1 MDQAVGTLAFALIL
15 ITGLLLLHTSIQSG
29 QIKTQ
34 LETQER
40 LMLLLGDCQC
50 SEAAK
55 RQLLPQTKGAAR
67 RCVDRVLARL
77 FRRRVPSS

>member
-34 LETQER
+34 QETQER
-40 LMLLLGDCQC
+40 LLLLLSTCQC
-50 SEAAK
+50 DEAAK
-55 RQLLPQTKGAAR
+55 RQLPPQTRGAAR
-67 RCVDRVLARL
+67 RYVDRVLARL
-77 FRRRVPSS
+77 FRRRSPPS

>member
-34 LETQER
+34 SETQER
-40 LMLLLGDCQC
+40 LMLLLNQSQG
-50 SEAAK
+50 
-55 RQLLPQTKGAAR
+55 GNYIW
-67 RCVDRVLARL
+67 
-77 FRRRVPSS
+77 